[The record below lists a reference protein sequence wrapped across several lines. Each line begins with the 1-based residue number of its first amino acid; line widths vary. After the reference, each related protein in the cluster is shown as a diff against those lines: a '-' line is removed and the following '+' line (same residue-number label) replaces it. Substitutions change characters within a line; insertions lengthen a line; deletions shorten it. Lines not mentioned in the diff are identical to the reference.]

1 VELSM
6 KELSRQLT
14 VYYHLM
20 ALKVTRDDL
29 FNAIKSKPDVNNPV
43 VILSSFSKR
52 VSTVINEARE
62 NNTSDCCL

>member
-1 VELSM
+1 M

-20 ALKVTRDDL
+20 TLKVTRDDL

-52 VSTVINEARE
+52 VRSAFDIRMEFN
-62 NNTSDCCL
+62 C

>member
-1 VELSM
+1 M

-14 VYYHLM
+14 VCYHM
-20 ALKVTRDDL
+20 MTLKVTRDDL

-52 VSTVINEARE
+52 VRNLFKIILGSNKLLTIER
-62 NNTSDCCL
+62 LL